1 MTIEIQLKLTGLR
14 IKGKNIM
21 KILILNNLICNEVW
35 NEG

>member
-14 IKGKNIM
+14 IKGKNM

-35 NEG
+35 NEA